1 MRLNITVDNKKYEV
15 EVEVADPTTAP
26 MAAVPRID
34 TSLRIPAAG
43 PAAPGNGGP
52 KPANGHASNGHAGTE
67 APVNEEKVCRSPVSG
82 IVVRVTSQ
90 VGQKIQSGDTLLV
103 LEAMKM
109 ETNITAPSAGKIA
122 RINVAQGDAVQGGMV
137 LVEFE

>member
-1 MRLNITVDNKKYEV
+1 MKLNITVDNKKYEV
-15 EVEVADPTTAP
+15 DVEVADSTTAP
-26 MAAVPRID
+26 VAAAPRLD
-34 TSLRIPAAG
+34 TSLRIPAA
-43 PAAPGNGGP
+43 
-52 KPANGHASNGHAGTE
+52 
-67 APVNEEKVCRSPVSG
+67 APVNGAPPVPKAADSGPVDEQKVCRSPVSG

-109 ETNITAPSAGKIA
+109 ETNITAPSAGKIGK
-122 RINVAQGDAVQGGMV
+122 INVAQGDAVQGNMV

>member
-1 MRLNITVDNKKYEV
+1 MKLNITVDNKNYEV
-15 EVEVADPTTAP
+15 EVEVADSTPAP
-26 MAAVPRID
+26 IAAMRMD
-34 TSLRIPAAG
+34 TSLRIPAA
-43 PAAPGNGGP
+43 APMP
-52 KPANGHASNGHAGTE
+52 VANGHKPVDSG
-67 APVNEEKVCRSPVSG
+67 PVNEEKVCRSPVSG
-82 IVVRVTSQ
+82 IVVRVASQ

-109 ETNITAPSAGKIA
+109 ETNITAPAAGKIA

>member
-1 MRLNITVDNKKYEV
+1 MKLNITVDNKNYEV
-15 EVEVADPTTAP
+15 EVEVADPTLAP
-26 MAAVPRID
+26 MAAAPRFD
-34 TSLRIPAAG
+34 TGLRIPAAG
-43 PAAPGNGGP
+43 PAVVPNGAPKAPQGP
-52 KPANGHASNGHAGTE
+52 VADSG
-67 APVNEEKVCRSPVSG
+67 PVNEAKVCRSPVSG

-109 ETNITAPSAGKIA
+109 ETNITAPAAGKIA
-122 RINVAQGDAVQGGMV
+122 RINVGQGDAVQGGMV

>member
-1 MRLNITVDNKKYEV
+1 MKLNITVDNKNYEV
-15 EVEVADPTTAP
+15 EVEVADSAAAP
-26 MAAVPRID
+26 MAAAPRLD
-34 TSLRIPAAG
+34 TSLRMPAAAPANG
-43 PAAPGNGGP
+43 APAAPKVADSG
-52 KPANGHASNGHAGTE
+52 
-67 APVNEEKVCRSPVSG
+67 PVNEDKVCRSPVSG

-109 ETNITAPSAGKIA
+109 ETNITAPAAGKIA
-122 RINVAQGDAVQGGMV
+122 KINVGQGDAVQGGMV

>member
-1 MRLNITVDNKKYEV
+1 MKLNIKVDNKNYEV
-15 EVEVADPTTAP
+15 EVEVADPATAP
-26 MAAVPRID
+26 IATHMD
-34 TSLRIPAAG
+34 TG
-43 PAAPGNGGP
+43 
-52 KPANGHASNGHAGTE
+52 
-67 APVNEEKVCRSPVSG
+67 APVDEAKVCRSPVSG
-82 IVVRVTSQ
+82 IVVRLTSQ

-109 ETNITAPSAGKIA
+109 ETNITAPSAGKIV